1 MAALYILLLQYV
13 CNKKNINVRLPFC
26 VEASQKTN
34 FERKFNNW
42 NFEATIN
49 ISRTE
54 IRSFLQKSVILLKR
68 EKKCKNCCYLII
80 KKQNLPMD
88 KNCFS
93 HHKNWVQKIKNQNS
107 SNTPKVNNNQDF
119 LKKKFVSLFL
129 FSLGKKIIICFF
141 YLYLSF
147 NSSLPIIYFIFK
159 TDENFKRITTLW
171 NHTGCYYINEFKV
184 FFYKKYPPFCPK
196 KYPPCPLPIT
206 TYY

>member
-1 MAALYILLLQYV
+1 MITYYKTNILKKIKIITSEKIYYTQKLIQVGLKKLWLLFTYYYYNMYV
-13 CNKKNINVRLPFC
+13 TKKNINVRLPFC

-119 LKKKFVSLFL
+119 LKKKFVSLSF
-129 FSLGKKIIICFF
+129 FLGKKIIICFF
-141 YLYLSF
+141 LF
-147 NSSLPIIYFIFK
+147 VP
-159 TDENFKRITTLW
+159 
-171 NHTGCYYINEFKV
+171 EF
-184 FFYKKYPPFCPK
+184 
-196 KYPPCPLPIT
+196 
-206 TYY
+206 